1 MYPASFAYSAPVT
14 LDEAVSILD
23 QRGDE
28 AKVLAG
34 GQSLI
39 PLMKLRFAAPG
50 LLVDINRIPG
60 LDALEERDGFLHL
73 GPLLRHRSC
82 ERSGLLRRRYGV
94 LAETAPQISDP
105 IVRNLGTV
113 AGSLAHA
120 DPQGDW
126 GSALLAAGGEVEAR
140 SLAGTRTIPLADLFR
155 GPFETVLEPN
165 EIVTSVRV
173 PTPTGRSGGAY
184 LKLERKVGDFATVGV
199 AVHLTFDDGK
209 VGRAGIALTAVAPTN
224 VTAAAAERAL
234 AGGELT
240 AEAIAEAARL
250 AADAAE
256 PRSDLRGSADYKRRV
271 VQVFT
276 ERGLRRAAQ
285 VAGVAVGGSGAA
297 GSEPPSTVA
306 GVPRVTPEAAQPPAE
321 GEETFS
327 GRETVDGVMD
337 ELRRKEG
344 GPE

>member
-1 MYPASFAYSAPVT
+1 MYPASFEYSAPVT
-14 LDEAVSILD
+14 LDEALSVLD
-23 QRGDE
+23 QHGDE
-28 AKVLAG
+28 AKLLAG

-50 LLVDINRIPG
+50 MLVDLNRIPG
-60 LDALEERDGFLHL
+60 LDGLAERDGYLHV
-73 GPLLRHRSC
+73 GPLVRHRDC
-82 ERSGLLRRRYGV
+82 ERSELLRQRYGV

-140 SLAGTRTIPLADLFR
+140 SSAGTRTIPLTDFFR
-155 GPFETVLEPN
+155 GPFESVLEPT
-165 EIVTSVRV
+165 EVITSVRV
-173 PTPTGRSGGAY
+173 PSPTGRTFGTY

-199 AVHLTFDDGK
+199 AVHLALADGR
-209 VGRAGIALTAVAPTN
+209 VERAGIALTAVAPTC
-224 VTAAAAERAL
+224 VSATAAEQLL
-234 AGGELT
+234 AGQELT

-250 AADAAE
+250 AAQAAE
-256 PRSDLRGSADYKRRV
+256 PRGDHRGSADYKRRV
-271 VQVFT
+271 VQVYT
-276 ERGLRRAAQ
+276 ERGLRRAAAA
-285 VAGVAVGGSGAA
+285 AGAPVGGSGAE
-297 GSEPPSTVA
+297 GPEPRSTVA

>member
-1 MYPASFAYSAPVT
+1 MYPASFEYAAPVT
-14 LDEAVSILD
+14 LDEALWILD
-23 QRGDE
+23 QHGDE
-28 AKVLAG
+28 AKLLAG

-50 LLVDINRIPG
+50 VLVDINRIAG
-60 LDALEERDGFLHL
+60 LDGLDERDGFLHI
-73 GPLLRHRSC
+73 GPLVRHRDC
-82 ERSGLLRRRYGV
+82 ERSELLRRRYGV

-140 SLAGTRTIPLADLFR
+140 SSAGTRTIPLSHFFR
-155 GPFETVLEPN
+155 GPFESVLEPT

-173 PTPTGRSGGAY
+173 PAPTGRTFGTY

-199 AVHLTFDDGK
+199 ALQLALANGRVE
-209 VGRAGIALTAVAPTN
+209 RAGIALTAVAPT
-224 VTAAAAERAL
+224 TIAATEAADSL
-234 AGGELT
+234 AGAELDGG
-240 AEAIAEAARL
+240 AIAQAASL
-250 AADAAE
+250 AAQAAQ

-276 ERGLRRAAQ
+276 ERALRKAAEAARAA
-285 VAGVAVGGSGAA
+285 
-297 GSEPPSTVA
+297 
-306 GVPRVTPEAAQPPAE
+306 
-321 GEETFS
+321 
-327 GRETVDGVMD
+327 
-337 ELRRKEG
+337 
-344 GPE
+344 